1 MQYNELSSELKDLVH
16 HMIIVQMQT
25 NGGSI
30 SRNDVYNILDVVSI
44 LAGDKPT
51 NDAEAEPKAD
61 KAVNAETF
69 FDALHQSIQNLLV
82 ALSESAESAE
92 GQEDEE
98 APVKPRWRL
107 AKVEEGFAGKLHFY
121 CQAANPQYYRV
132 MADDGKGV
140 DFELPPLAPLMPYPV
155 AVQMIQ
161 MYGRPVA
168 ELN

>member
-25 NGGSI
+25 NDGII
-30 SRNDVYNILDVVSI
+30 SRNDVNNILDAVSV
-44 LAGDKPT
+44 LVGNQPSVGEQKVDP
-51 NDAEAEPKAD
+51 
-61 KAVNAETF
+61 NAED
-69 FDALHQSIQNLLV
+69 DATTIALFGALDTSLKNLLG
-82 ALSESAESAE
+82 ALAEVTEARKE
-92 GQEDEE
+92 TEE
-98 APVKPRWRL
+98 PPVKPRWRL

-132 MADDGKGV
+132 VADDGKAV

-161 MYGRPVA
+161 MYGRPVD

>member
-25 NGGSI
+25 NDGII
-30 SRNDVYNILDVVSI
+30 SRNDVNNILDVVSI
-44 LAGDKPT
+44 LADNQPSVGEQKVDP
-51 NDAEAEPKAD
+51 
-61 KAVNAETF
+61 NAED
-69 FDALHQSIQNLLV
+69 DATTIALFGALDTSLKNLLG
-82 ALSESAESAE
+82 ALAEVTEARKE
-92 GQEDEE
+92 TEE
-98 APVKPRWRL
+98 PPVKPRWRL

-132 MADDGKGV
+132 VADDGKAV

-161 MYGRPVA
+161 MYGRPVS

>member
-25 NGGSI
+25 NDGII
-30 SRNDVYNILDVVSI
+30 SPNDVNNILDAVSV
-44 LAGDKPT
+44 LVGNQPSVGEQKVDP
-51 NDAEAEPKAD
+51 
-61 KAVNAETF
+61 NAEE
-69 FDALHQSIQNLLV
+69 DATTIALFGALDTSLKNLLG
-82 ALSESAESAE
+82 ALAEVTEARKE
-92 GQEDEE
+92 TEE
-98 APVKPRWRL
+98 PPVKPRWRL

-132 MADDGKGV
+132 VADDGKAV

-161 MYGRPVA
+161 MYGRPVG

>member
-25 NGGSI
+25 NDGII
-30 SRNDVYNILDVVSI
+30 SRNDVNNILDVVSV
-44 LAGDKPT
+44 LVGNQPSVGEQKVDP
-51 NDAEAEPKAD
+51 
-61 KAVNAETF
+61 NAEE
-69 FDALHQSIQNLLV
+69 DATTITLFGALGTSLKNLLG
-82 ALSESAESAE
+82 ALAEVTE
-92 GQEDEE
+92 TRKETEE
-98 APVKPRWRL
+98 PPVKPRWRL

-132 MADDGKGV
+132 VADDGKAV

-161 MYGRPVA
+161 MYGRPVG

>member
-25 NGGSI
+25 NDGII
-30 SRNDVYNILDVVSI
+30 SRNDVNNILDVVSI

-51 NDAEAEPKAD
+51 TSAEAETKAD
-61 KAVNAETF
+61 NAGIF
-69 FDALHQSIQNLLV
+69 FDALHQSLQNLLV
-82 ALSESAESAE
+82 ALSESAES
-92 GQEDEE
+92 QEDEE

-132 MADDGKGV
+132 VADDGKAV
-140 DFELPPLAPLMPYPV
+140 DFELPTLAPLMPYPV

-161 MYGRPVA
+161 MYGRPVS